1 MDNRKEVREF
11 LASRRA
17 RVSPENAGLPAYGGN
32 RRVPGLRREEVA
44 LLAGVSIDYYIRL
57 ERGNLG
63 GASESVLDAVARA
76 LQLDEPEHAHLI
88 DLARAAG
95 PAPQRRRR
103 PVQQPVRPTVQRI
116 LDAMGDVPAYVRN
129 GRRDILGANSLGL
142 ALYSELYADPVRP
155 ANVARFVFLSPR
167 ARAFFRNW
175 DRTAADLV
183 ANLRT
188 EAGRN
193 PYDRALTDLIGELS
207 VRSEEF
213 RTQWAAQNVRFH
225 QTGVKDIHHPVVG
238 DLTVSFEAMDLPADP
253 GLSLIVYSAEPGSA
267 AQDALNMLASW
278 TATPAGAARVPATPS
293 EALPPQG
300 RRSS

>member
-17 RVSPENAGLPAYGGN
+17 RVSPEQAGLPAHGGN

-57 ERGNLG
+57 ERGNLA
-63 GASESVLDAVARA
+63 GASGSVLDGVARA

-88 DLARAAG
+88 DLARASG
-95 PAPQRRRR
+95 PAPQRRSR
-103 PVQQPVRPTVQRI
+103 PVQQQIRPTVQRI

-129 GRRDILGANSLGL
+129 GRRDILAANPLGR

-155 ANVARFVFLSPR
+155 VNVARFVFLSPR
-167 ARAFFRNW
+167 ARDFFLDW
-175 DRTAADLV
+175 DRAAADLV
-183 ANLRT
+183 ANLRI
-188 EAGRN
+188 EAGRS

-213 RTQWAAQNVRFH
+213 RAQWAAQNVRFH
-225 QTGVKDIHHPVVG
+225 RTGVKAVHHPVVG
-238 DLTVSFEAMDLPADP
+238 DLVLSFEAMDLPADP

-267 AQDALNMLASW
+267 AQDALQLLASW
-278 TATPAGAARVPATPS
+278 TATTSDATVPA
-293 EALPPQG
+293 PQN
-300 RRSS
+300 RSSS